1 MAVQSAAPA
10 VLHGNSAP
18 WEQAAAF
25 LRSRGLAAP
34 TTASKF
40 NSWLVDNVAA
50 RAALLSEF
58 PSAAVEVGLEV
69 EVPVFIGDL
78 RANPPA
84 EPSVALGRKVLD
96 QNLSEAQ
103 LRSLLVDR
111 PALLQTLLASIE
123 QWRDYIAGPHRL
135 EEVRERMAAT
145 AAANQALQAA
155 AANAGPA
162 VVMAVQQGQA
172 AERKALIRRAE
183 ALRAKGLI

>member
-1 MAVQSAAPA
+1 MAVQSAAVPVIHDQSPA
-10 VLHGNSAP
+10 
-18 WEQAAAF
+18 WEQAASF
-25 LRSRGLAAP
+25 LRARGLAAP
-34 TTASKF
+34 TTKSKF
-40 NSWLVDNVAA
+40 EAFLADNVAA

-58 PSAAVEVGLEV
+58 PAAAVAVGLEV

-96 QNLSEAQ
+96 QNLSEQQ

-123 QWRDYIAGPHRL
+123 QWRDSIAGPHRL
-135 EEVRERMAAT
+135 EEVKERMAAT

-155 AANAGPA
+155 AATAGAPIVRA
-162 VVMAVQQGQA
+162 VTEARA

-183 ALRAKGLI
+183 QLAARGLI